1 MNEKIKQAILVSL
14 IVLIAGF
21 FRLYQLGD
29 VPPSPDWD
37 ETALGYNAYSIS
49 KTGKDEYGTFLPLS
63 IR

>member
-49 KTGKDEYGTFLPLS
+49 KTGKDEYGIFMPL
-63 IR
+63 IL